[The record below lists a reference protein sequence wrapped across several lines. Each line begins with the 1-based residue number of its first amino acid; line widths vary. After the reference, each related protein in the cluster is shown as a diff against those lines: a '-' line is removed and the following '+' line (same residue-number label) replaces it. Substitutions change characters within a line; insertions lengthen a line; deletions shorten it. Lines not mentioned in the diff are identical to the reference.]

1 MLFRSCVALVIT
13 SFLGITL
20 VACSSHPSQS
30 VISRDIYLQQFV
42 GQSSTYILSHLQ
54 LSQIDYQQVGTV
66 EQTKRA
72 LRYQVIR
79 PVRIPIP
86 MAQHPTTGIGAV
98 PLNIGIPSHESYDVA
113 LTCDLYFRLQQGIAT
128 AVYVSGQRC

>member
-1 MLFRSCVALVIT
+1 MTSIYNNLLVN
-13 SFLGITL
+13 L
-20 VACSSHPSQS
+20 AH
-30 VISRDIYLQQFV
+30 
-42 GQSSTYILSHLQ
+42 YILPHLQ

>member
-1 MLFRSCVALVIT
+1 MLFRSCVACIT
-13 SFLGITL
+13 GLFALSL
-20 VACSSHPSQS
+20 VACSSNPPHSTLN
-30 VISRDIYLQQFV
+30 RDAYLQQFV
-42 GQSSTYILSHLQ
+42 GQSSTYILSHLL

-98 PLNIGIPSHESYDVA
+98 PLNMGIPSHESYDVA
-113 LTCDLYFRLQQGIAT
+113 LSCYIIFHLEHNIAT
-128 AVYVSGQRC
+128 SVSYSGRHC

>member
-1 MLFRSCVALVIT
+1 MLFRSCVACIAVLFAL
-13 SFLGITL
+13 SL
-20 VACSSHPSQS
+20 VACSSNPPHSTLN
-30 VISRDIYLQQFV
+30 RDAYLQQFI
-42 GQSSTYILSHLQ
+42 GQSSQYILTHLQ
-54 LSQIDYQQVGTV
+54 LSQIGYQQLGTA
-66 EQTKRA
+66 QATPQLLHYRI
-72 LRYQVIR
+72 IR
-79 PVRIPIP
+79 PVRVPIP

>member
-1 MLFRSCVALVIT
+1 MLFRSCVTMIIASI
-13 SFLGITL
+13 LGIPLT
-20 VACSSHPSQS
+20 ACSSHPPHSS
-30 VISRDIYLQQFV
+30 LSRDAYLQQFM
-42 GQSSTYILSHLQ
+42 GQSSAYILSHLQ

-98 PLNIGIPSHESYDVA
+98 PLNMGIPSHESYDVA
-113 LTCDLYFRLQQGIAT
+113 LSCYIIFHLEHNIAT
-128 AVYVSGQRC
+128 SVSYSGRHC

>member
-1 MLFRSCVALVIT
+1 MLFRSCVTMIIASI
-13 SFLGITL
+13 LGIPLT
-20 VACSSHPSQS
+20 ACSSHPPHSAL
-30 VISRDIYLQQFV
+30 SRDAYLQQFV
-42 GQSSTYILSHLQ
+42 GQPSTYILSHLQ

-98 PLNIGIPSHESYDVA
+98 PLNMGIPSHESYDVA
-113 LTCDLYFRLQQGIAT
+113 LSCYIIFHLEHNIAT
-128 AVYVSGQRC
+128 SVSYSGRHC

>member
-30 VISRDIYLQQFV
+30 VISRDVYLQQFV
-42 GQSSTYILSHLQ
+42 GQSSQYILTHLQ
-54 LSQIDYQQVGTV
+54 LSQIGYQQLGTA
-66 EQTKRA
+66 QATPQLLHYRI
-72 LRYQVIR
+72 IR
-79 PVRIPIP
+79 PVRVPIP

>member
-1 MLFRSCVALVIT
+1 MLFRSCIALVIA

-20 VACSSHPSQS
+20 VACSSHPPQS
-30 VISRDIYLQQFV
+30 VISRDVYLQQFV
-42 GQSSTYILSHLQ
+42 GQSSAYVLSHLQ
-54 LSQIDYQQVGTV
+54 LSQIGYQQVGTV

-98 PLNIGIPSHESYDVA
+98 PLNMGIPSHESYDVA

>member
-1 MLFRSCVALVIT
+1 MLFRSCVACIT
-13 SFLGITL
+13 GLFALSL
-20 VACSSHPSQS
+20 VACSSNPPHSTLN
-30 VISRDIYLQQFV
+30 RDAYLQQFV
-42 GQSSTYILSHLQ
+42 VQSSTYILSHLQ

-98 PLNIGIPSHESYDVA
+98 PLNMGIPSHESYDVA

>member
-1 MLFRSCVALVIT
+1 MLFRSCVACIT
-13 SFLGITL
+13 GLFALSL
-20 VACSSHPSQS
+20 VACSSNPPHSTLN
-30 VISRDIYLQQFV
+30 RDAYLQQFI
-42 GQSSTYILSHLQ
+42 GQSSQYILTHLQ

-98 PLNIGIPSHESYDVA
+98 PLNMGIPSHESYDVA

>member
-1 MLFRSCVALVIT
+1 MLFRSCVALVIA

-30 VISRDIYLQQFV
+30 VISRDVYLQQFV

-98 PLNIGIPSHESYDVA
+98 PLNMGIPSHESYDVA

>member
-1 MLFRSCVALVIT
+1 MLFRSCVACIT
-13 SFLGITL
+13 GLFALSL
-20 VACSSHPSQS
+20 VACSSNPPHSTLN
-30 VISRDIYLQQFV
+30 RDAYLQQFI

-98 PLNIGIPSHESYDVA
+98 PLNMGIPSHESYDVA
-113 LTCDLYFRLQQGIAT
+113 LSCYIIFHLEHNIAT
-128 AVYVSGQRC
+128 SVSYSGRHC

>member
-20 VACSSHPSQS
+20 VACSSHPPQS
-30 VISRDIYLQQFV
+30 VISRDVYLQQFV
-42 GQSSTYILSHLQ
+42 GQSSAYVLSHLQ
-54 LSQIDYQQVGTV
+54 LSQIGYQQVGRV
-66 EQTKRA
+66 EQTKQA

-86 MAQHPTTGIGAV
+86 TAQHPTTRIGAV
-98 PLNIGIPSHESYDVA
+98 PLNMGIPSHESYD
-113 LTCDLYFRLQQGIAT
+113 LPLSCYIIFHLEHNIAT
-128 AVYVSGQRC
+128 SVSYSGRYC

>member
-1 MLFRSCVALVIT
+1 MLFRSCIALVIAL
-13 SFLGITL
+13 FLGITL
-20 VACSSHPSQS
+20 VACSSHPPQS
-30 VISRDIYLQQFV
+30 VISRDAYLQQFV
-42 GQSSTYILSHLQ
+42 GQSSDYILTHLR
-54 LSQIDYQQVGTV
+54 LSKMGYQQVGLV
-66 EQTKRA
+66 EQTKQA

-86 MAQHPTTGIGAV
+86 TAQHPTTRIGAV
-98 PLNIGIPSHESYDVA
+98 PLNMGIPSHESYDVA

>member
-30 VISRDIYLQQFV
+30 VISRDAYLQQFV
-42 GQSSTYILSHLQ
+42 GQSSDYILTHLR
-54 LSQIDYQQVGTV
+54 LSKMGYQQVGLV
-66 EQTKRA
+66 EQTKQA

-98 PLNIGIPSHESYDVA
+98 PLNMGIPSHESYDVA

>member
-1 MLFRSCVALVIT
+1 M
-13 SFLGITL
+13 
-20 VACSSHPSQS
+20 
-30 VISRDIYLQQFV
+30 
-42 GQSSTYILSHLQ
+42 Q
-54 LSQIDYQQVGTV
+54 LSQIGYQQLGTA
-66 EQTKRA
+66 QATPQLLHYRI
-72 LRYQVIR
+72 IR
-79 PVRIPIP
+79 PVRVPIP